1 MIKVV
6 IFDFDGVLV
15 DSVDIKTRAFASL
28 FGDKPPEVV
37 KAVIE
42 HHLNNGS
49 MSRFEKIRYY
59 YREFLRQPL
68 ADEEL
73 ACLCD
78 RFAGYVVEEVV
89 RASYVKG
96 AKDFLDKCSKRYVCY
111 VASGTPEDELK
122 SIISRR
128 HMSGYFRGVYGA
140 PKKKA
145 DIIREVLNITRCP
158 PQEVVFVG
166 DDLFDYEAV
175 KSNGVKFIG
184 VVRDDKNSLASLDIA
199 KVPDLSRLS
208 RVLLMEGS

>member
-1 MIKVV
+1 MIRVV

-15 DSVDIKTRAFASL
+15 DSVDIKTRAFARL

-37 KAVIE
+37 RAIIR
-42 HHLNNGS
+42 HHLDNGS

-59 YREFLRQPL
+59 YREFLKQPL

-73 ACLCD
+73 ARLCD

-89 RASYVKG
+89 RAPYVKG
-96 AKDFLDKCSKRYVCY
+96 AKDFLDKCNQRYVCC

-145 DIIREVLNITRCP
+145 DIIREVLDITKCP
-158 PQEVVFVG
+158 QQEAVFVG

-175 KSNGVKFIG
+175 KGNGIKFIA
-184 VVRDDKNSLASLDIA
+184 VVRDDKSSLASLDVA
-199 KVPDLSRLS
+199 KIPDLATLAD
-208 RVLLMEGS
+208 VLGGL